1 MKKYLGLIS
10 SFILAF
16 ILTGCLRCNTTV
28 EVKRNK
34 KVNFTIIYAFDME
47 MLKSMG
53 EGADTSDMKIDDDEK
68 KEFADK
74 GFKVSEYKD
83 GNYEGVKLTKNW
95 KNIDDVSSDTDVTYD
110 LEEDIDGEGNK
121 DAKMFKVEK
130 GFFKNKYTLKMDASS
145 EELNGEGMEQ
155 MGSMMDLKFTLKLP
169 KKAVS
174 NNATTVN
181 KGGKEL
187 VWDLTKAKSIEAT
200 FEVYNAPFYIL
211 IGAGVLVIVI
221 VIVVIIKKGKKG
233 TQSNGDVVSET
244 ANSSNNEINEFTN
257 NVTPVQPTAPVMPQT
272 PVQPEQPIQNDNTG
286 FNNPVM

>member
-16 ILTGCLRCNTTV
+16 ILTGCVRYNTTV
-28 EVKRNK
+28 EVKRSK

-53 EGADTSDMKIDDDEK
+53 EGADTSDMTIDDEEK

-83 GNYEGVKLTKNW
+83 GNYEGVKLTKSW
-95 KNIDDVSSDTDVTYD
+95 KNIDDISGDTDVTYS
-110 LEEDIDGEGNK
+110 LEEDLEGEGNK

-200 FEVYNAPFYIL
+200 FEVYNAPFYII
-211 IGAGVLVIVI
+211 IGAGVLVVVI
-221 VIVVIIKKGKKG
+221 VIIVIIKKGKKG
-233 TQSNGDVVSET
+233 TPLAGAVATNTFD
-244 ANSSNNEINEFTN
+244 NNTN
-257 NVTPVQPTAPVMPQT
+257 NYNNVQPMQPAAPVMPQE
-272 PVQPEQPIQNDNTG
+272 PVQPMKPQQPMNNDNNG
-286 FNNPVM
+286 FNNPLM